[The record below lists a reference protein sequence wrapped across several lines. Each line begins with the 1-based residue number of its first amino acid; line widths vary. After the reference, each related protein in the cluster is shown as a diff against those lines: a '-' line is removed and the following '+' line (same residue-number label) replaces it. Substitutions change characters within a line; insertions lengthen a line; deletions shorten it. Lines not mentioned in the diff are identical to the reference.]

1 MNIIWMHPGGTVL
14 LHAYLSPNI
23 VFPQGEGKRAECI
36 NDENAKEKTVVAKR
50 EEHKSWQ
57 GQKKEKQK
65 QEKEEE
71 ESSLLNKDF
80 SQIF

>member
-36 NDENAKEKTVVAKR
+36 NDENAKEK
-50 EEHKSWQ
+50 Q
-57 GQKKEKQK
+57 
-65 QEKEEE
+65 
-71 ESSLLNKDF
+71 
-80 SQIF
+80 

>member
-1 MNIIWMHPGGTVL
+1 MNITWMHPGGTVL

-50 EEHKSWQ
+50 EKSIRADRDKR
-57 GQKKEKQK
+57 KKSRNRRKRK
-65 QEKEEE
+65 K
-71 ESSLLNKDF
+71 NPAF
-80 SQIF
+80 